1 MSHKDSLK
9 HTIIV
14 ALLLCVVCSVLVSG
28 AAVVLK
34 PLQTE
39 NKEYARNRDVLVAA
53 GLYDPAKHDKS
64 YVEDTFKAFSV
75 KLVDLQTGSYLTA
88 EEEQQL
94 GIDPATYD
102 QRRAAKDPA
111 LSERVPPKEDIAVIK
126 RQAKYAMV
134 YVLEK
139 DGRIDRVVLPVHGY
153 GLWSTLYG
161 FLAVEGDGDT
171 ILGLTFYE
179 HGETP
184 GLGGEVDNPKWKAQW
199 SGKSIYLPDHQ
210 VGITVTKG
218 GAADLSDPYEVDGL
232 SGATLTSV
240 GVDHLVKYW
249 MGENGFS
256 RYLAK
261 LQAGGV

>member
-1 MSHKDSLK
+1 MSNKESLK

-28 AAVVLK
+28 AAVLLK
-34 PLQTE
+34 DTQTR
-39 NKEYARNRDVLVAA
+39 NKEFARNRDVLVAA
-53 GLYDPAKHDKS
+53 GMYNPAEHDRA
-64 YVEDTFKAFSV
+64 YVEQTFESFAV
-75 KLVDLQTGSYLTA
+75 KLVDLQTGDYLSDDDVRD
-88 EEEQQL
+88 L
-94 GIDPATYD
+94 GIDPASYD
-102 QRRAAKDPA
+102 QRRASRNPD
-111 LSERVPPKEDIAVIK
+111 LSEKVPADQDIAVIK
-126 RQAKYAMV
+126 RQAKYATV

-139 DGRIDRVVLPVHGY
+139 DDHVDKVVLPIHGY

-161 FLAVEGDGDT
+161 FIAVKGDGNS

-199 SGKSIYLPDHQ
+199 PGKKIYKADHE

-240 GVDHLVKYW
+240 GVDNLVKFW
-249 MGENGFS
+249 MGENGFG
-256 RYLAK
+256 RYLAH
-261 LQAGGV
+261 LQAGDA